1 MKTRDQYRQ
10 QIVDDCTA
18 AGINTVGLGEL
29 LDLAASLKHEVEDLQ
44 STVDSEGITYT
55 TVSREGNTMVR
66 EHPAH
71 KCLQET
77 RQRGLHVLKE
87 LGLTAKAKKAVDAAW
102 RSTIPTFCS
111 LARVGPL
118 RAHCDRLS
126 KREKPR

>member
-1 MKTRDQYRQ
+1 MKTREQYRQ

-29 LDLAASLKHEVEDLQ
+29 LDLAANLKHEMEDLQ
-44 STVDSEGITYT
+44 RTVDSEGITYT

-77 RQRGLHVLKE
+77 RQRWFAVLKE
-87 LGLTAKAKKAVDAAW
+87 LGLTAKAKKALDA
-102 RSTIPTFCS
+102 IGVEEYDPDFC
-111 LARVGPL
+111 
-118 RAHCDRLS
+118 
-126 KREKPR
+126 

>member
-1 MKTRDQYRQ
+1 MKTRDQYRH
-10 QIVDDCTA
+10 QIVDDSTA

-29 LDLAASLKHEVEDLQ
+29 LDLAASLKHELEDLQ

-77 RQRGLHVLKE
+77 RQRWFAVLKE
-87 LGLTAKAKKAVDAAW
+87 LGLTAKAKKARCDGRGGV
-102 RSTIPTFCS
+102 RSRLS
-111 LARVGPL
+111 VVLARVGPTTGPV
-118 RAHCDRLS
+118 RTS
-126 KREKPR
+126 

>member
-1 MKTRDQYRQ
+1 MKTREQYRL

-29 LDLAASLKHEVEDLQ
+29 LDLAANLRHEMEDLQ
-44 STVDSEGITYT
+44 RTVDAEGITYT

-77 RQRGLHVLKE
+77 RQRWFAVLKE
-87 LGLTAKAKKAVDAAW
+87 LGLTAKAKKAVDAI
-102 RSTIPTFCS
+102 RVEEYDPDFC
-111 LARVGPL
+111 
-118 RAHCDRLS
+118 
-126 KREKPR
+126 

>member
-1 MKTRDQYRQ
+1 MKTREQYRQ
-10 QIVDDCTA
+10 QIVNDCTA

-29 LDLAASLKHEVEDLQ
+29 LDLAANLKHEVEDLQ

-77 RQRGLHVLKE
+77 RQRWFAVLKE
-87 LGLTAKAKKAVDAAW
+87 LGLTAKAKKALDA
-102 RSTIPTFCS
+102 
-111 LARVGPL
+111 VGVQAYDPDFL
-118 RAHCDRLS
+118 
-126 KREKPR
+126 

>member
-1 MKTRDQYRQ
+1 MKTREQYRQ

-29 LDLAASLKHEVEDLQ
+29 LDLAANLKHEMEDLQ
-44 STVDSEGITYT
+44 RTVDSEGITYT

-77 RQRGLHVLKE
+77 RQRWFAVLKE
-87 LGLTAKAKKAVDAAW
+87 LGLTAKAKKAVDA
-102 RSTIPTFCS
+102 IGVEEYDPDFC
-111 LARVGPL
+111 
-118 RAHCDRLS
+118 
-126 KREKPR
+126 

>member
-1 MKTRDQYRQ
+1 MKTREQYRQ

-29 LDLAASLKHEVEDLQ
+29 LDLAANLKHEVEDLQ

-77 RQRGLHVLKE
+77 RQRWFAVLKE
-87 LGLTAKAKKAVDAAW
+87 LGLTAKAKKALDAMGVQEYD
-102 RSTIPTFCS
+102 PDF
-111 LARVGPL
+111 L
-118 RAHCDRLS
+118 
-126 KREKPR
+126 